1 MAPLF
6 SRWKKSDSAAHP
18 ATTAAPGPVPAPPVV
33 PANAAAQGSIRVG
46 MGQLLVEG
54 GEPLRNLERAAR
66 MVAEAA
72 EQGCALVLLP
82 ETLDFA
88 WTHPSA
94 LTEAQPIPGP
104 YSDRLCQAAAAHGIY
119 VCAGLTERAA
129 DGRIYNAAVLIN
141 PAGEILLKYH
151 KINLLTVEQPF
162 YEVGTTL
169 NVIDTPLGRLGLNI
183 CADNYI
189 DGLPIGH
196 TLARMGAE
204 LILSPSSWTVD
215 YSITEEHD
223 PYREKWIK
231 PYQILAS
238 YYNVVVVGTTSVGYI
253 VGGPYEGKKSVGCS
267 LAVAA
272 DGIKAQ
278 GKFNE
283 FAGELIVADL
293 PRPHRPER
301 GTAITARLQQLGYRF
316 DELPNPA

>member
-1 MAPLF
+1 MSTLF
-6 SRWKKSDSAAHP
+6 SRWKKTAPAAAGP
-18 ATTAAPGPVPAPPVV
+18 AAAAAPLKPLAYDNAPPLGQVRI
-33 PANAAAQGSIRVG
+33 GL
-46 MGQLLVEG
+46 GQLLVEG
-54 GEPLRNLERAAR
+54 GEPLRNLDRAAR
-66 MVAEAA
+66 MIQEAA
-72 EQGCALVLLP
+72 EQRCDIVLLP

-104 YSDRLCQAAAAHGIY
+104 YSDRLCQEAARHGVY
-119 VCAGLTERAA
+119 VCAGLTERAP
-129 DGRIYNAAVLIN
+129 DGRIYNAAVIIN
-141 PAGEILLKYH
+141 PEGQILLKYH

-183 CADNYI
+183 CADNYL

-204 LILSPSSWTVD
+204 IILSPSSWTVD
-215 YSITEEHD
+215 YSLTEEDD

-238 YYNVVVVGTTSVGYI
+238 LYNVVVVGTTSVGYI
-253 VGGPYEGKKSVGCS
+253 VGGPYEGKKSIGCS
-267 LAVAA
+267 LAVDAS
-272 DGIKAQ
+272 GIRAQ

-283 FAGELIVADL
+283 FAGELIVADV

-316 DELPNPA
+316 DELPS